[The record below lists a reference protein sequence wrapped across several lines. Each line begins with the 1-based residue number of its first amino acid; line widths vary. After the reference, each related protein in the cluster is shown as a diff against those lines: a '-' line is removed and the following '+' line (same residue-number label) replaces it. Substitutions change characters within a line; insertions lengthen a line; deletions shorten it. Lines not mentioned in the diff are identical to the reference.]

1 MKSVVKIFGYVH
13 RLEKSFQTLML
24 ASNNAVSNVTAT
36 CVHARKLHLRY
47 NNIPTLQGDKI
58 PSHRMMNEMEIIN
71 AILLT
76 ANALRLMT
84 VIWALFRI
92 SFFVAY
98 IELHQQ

>member
-58 PSHRMMNEMEIIN
+58 SSHRMMNEMEIIN
-71 AILLT
+71 AIPS
-76 ANALRLMT
+76 AWH
-84 VIWALFRI
+84 II
-92 SFFVAY
+92 DC
-98 IELHQQ
+98 